1 MTQTDRVYSSNR
13 NGDTAHEYIN
23 IDMIKL
29 LMDKIAFVR
38 GELSQDQIKKQSKS
52 RQNRTRIIKL
62 IRENATNFSTIIKT
76 SPLVIKIVKKKC
88 TQSDPPNSF
97 TKQALKQARS

>member
-1 MTQTDRVYSSNR
+1 MTHTDRVYSSNR

-29 LMDKIAFVR
+29 LMDKIAFLR

-52 RQNRTRIIKL
+52 R
-62 IRENATNFSTIIKT
+62 
-76 SPLVIKIVKKKC
+76 
-88 TQSDPPNSF
+88 
-97 TKQALKQARS
+97 